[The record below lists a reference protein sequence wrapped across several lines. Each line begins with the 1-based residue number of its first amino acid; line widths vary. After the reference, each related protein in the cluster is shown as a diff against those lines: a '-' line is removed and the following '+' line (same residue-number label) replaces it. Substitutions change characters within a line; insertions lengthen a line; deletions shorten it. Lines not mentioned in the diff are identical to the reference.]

1 MVDNSADKLDMKLAV
16 EKEYSKV
23 ERKAAKK
30 EMKMDNK
37 MAAKMVEMKA
47 SLLVVWLALREVAG
61 LENYSVELSDYELA
75 ACLGNQWDGH
85 SESKM
90 VDLSV
95 VSMASCLVG
104 TKAERKGHT
113 MVLSSAAK

>member
-1 MVDNSADKLDMKLAV
+1 MKLAV
-16 EKEYSKV
+16 ETEYSKV
-23 ERKAAKK
+23 EQKVAKK
-30 EMKMDNK
+30 ELMSENK

-75 ACLGNQWDGH
+75 ACLGNQWDDH

-95 VSMASCLVG
+95 VSMASCLVDM
-104 TKAERKGHT
+104 KAEWKGYT